1 MECIPLIEI
10 LAEIPDFR
18 KAKGKRHSLSAILAL
33 ACTAMMC
40 GYQSYG
46 AIAEWGRNYDRRFT
60 KALGFTHR
68 KTPCVATLHTILRNI
83 DIKLLELKLG
93 IWAESIMSYSLS
105 QEQEAVA
112 DEAVADEAVADEAVA
127 DEAVAD
133 EAVADEAVADEA
145 VAVDGK
151 TLRGSLKQGSSITHI
166 LSAVSHKLGLTLAQ
180 CSVDGEPDDKTNEIG
195 AMPEI
200 LQNLVLEG
208 RIITADAMHTQRETC
223 QTIVDGGG
231 DYVMI
236 VKDNQHKLLD
246 DVMTTFHGPFSSML
260 RKSSDTTLDAGHG
273 RIEERHLTVS
283 DELPHYM
290 DWPGLKQVFMVERS
304 TTIKKTGE
312 YYAETV
318 YGISSL
324 APEQA
329 NASRMNSL
337 VRGHWHIE
345 NRSHWVR
352 DVTFDEDRSQVRS
365 GNIPQ
370 VMAALRNTAIGL
382 MRWAGETNIAAARR
396 KFAAKPRLALKLIGA
411 IP

>member
-1 MECIPLIEI
+1 MEI
-10 LAEIPDFR
+10 LSEIPDFR
-18 KAKGKRHSLSAILAL
+18 KAKGKRHPLSAILAL

-68 KTPCVATLHTILRNI
+68 KTPCVGTLHNVLRNI
-83 DIKLLELKLG
+83 DIKLLEFKLG
-93 IWAESIMSYSLS
+93 IWSESIMSHG
-105 QEQEAVA
+105 QEQEV
-112 DEAVADEAVADEAVA
+112 
-127 DEAVAD
+127 
-133 EAVADEAVADEA
+133 VADEA

-151 TLRGSLKQGSSITHI
+151 TLRGSLKQGSSITHL

-180 CSVDGEPDDKTNEIG
+180 CSVTGESDDKTNEIG
-195 AMPEI
+195 IMPEI

-231 DYVMI
+231 DYVLI
-236 VKDNQHKLLD
+236 VKDNQHELLD
-246 DVMTTFHGPFSSML
+246 DVMTTFHGPFSWML
-260 RKSSDTTLDAGHG
+260 RKSSDRTLDVGHG
-273 RIEERHLTVS
+273 RIEERCLTAS

-312 YYAETV
+312 YYAETG
-318 YGISSL
+318 YGIASL
-324 APEQA
+324 TPEQA
-329 NASRMNSL
+329 DASRLNSL

-370 VMAALRNTAIGL
+370 AMAALRNTVIALIR
-382 MRWAGETNIAAARR
+382 MAGETNIAAARR
-396 KFAAKPRLALKLIGA
+396 RFAARPRLALKLIGA
-411 IP
+411 YT

>member
-1 MECIPLIEI
+1 MDCIPLVEI
-10 LAEIPDFR
+10 LSEIPDFR
-18 KAKGKRHSLSAILAL
+18 KAKGKRHPLSAILSL
-33 ACTAMMC
+33 ACAAMMC

-46 AIAEWGRNYDRRFT
+46 AIAEWGRNYDRRFI
-60 KALGFTHR
+60 KALGFTHK
-68 KTPCVATLHTILRNI
+68 KTPCVGTLHNVFRNI
-83 DIKLLELKLG
+83 DMKFLELKLG

-105 QEQEAVA
+105 QEQE
-112 DEAVADEAVADEAVA
+112 EAVADEAVA

-151 TLRGSLKQGSSITHI
+151 TLRGSLKQGSRITHL

-180 CSVDGEPDDKTNEIG
+180 CSVDMNDGDKTNEIG
-195 AMPEI
+195 AMPEL

-223 QTIVDGGG
+223 QTIVDGKGE
-231 DYVMI
+231 YVMI

-246 DVMTTFHGPFSSML
+246 DVMTTFDGPFSWML
-260 RKSSDTTLDAGHG
+260 RKSSDTMLDSGHG
-273 RIEERHLTVS
+273 RIEKRHLTVS

-290 DWPGLKQVFMVERS
+290 DWPGLNQVFMVERS

-318 YGISSL
+318 YGITSL
-324 APEQA
+324 TPEQA
-329 NASRMNSL
+329 DASRLNSL
-337 VRGHWHIE
+337 VRSHWHIE
-345 NRSHWVR
+345 NKSHWVR

-370 VMAALRNTAIGL
+370 VMAALRNTVIGL

-411 IP
+411 IS